1 MTVIGLRPPSVAER
15 LGHALVQEGF
25 GPFFGTPCGILAP
38 LYGALEEQA
47 DLLTIAREDNA
58 VGIAAGA
65 ALAGGRPVVLMQN
78 SGLGQ
83 SVNALASLVVPYRVP
98 MLLVV
103 SMRGITP
110 DPTPENEAMGRLTE
124 PVLAQLGIVTR
135 RLAAGSQDTNG
146 TDEDD
151 GAGVGEPD
159 GAEDH
164 LGPDADA
171 AWAAAVVRDR
181 RRPAALLIPPPA
193 FAWRA

>member
-1 MTVIGLRPPSVAER
+1 MTVVGLRSPSVAER
-15 LGHALVQEGF
+15 LGRALVEAGF

-38 LYGALEEQA
+38 LYGALEEHA

-58 VGIAAGA
+58 VGVAAGA
-65 ALAGGRPVVLMQN
+65 ALAGGSPAVLMQN

-124 PVLAQLGIVTR
+124 PVLAQLGIPAR
-135 RLAAGSQDTNG
+135 RLPPDP
-146 TDEDD
+146 
-151 GAGVGEPD
+151 GA
-159 GAEDH
+159 
-164 LGPDADA
+164 ADA
-171 AWAAAVVRDR
+171 TVAWAAATVRER

-193 FAWRA
+193 FGWRA